1 MQLYWNVLIHF
12 VIELVGFVIVREGKG
27 NNLDS
32 KIILNLGMASE
43 TRGVTNVLCRIC
55 FGSRNV
61 WCMGG

>member
-1 MQLYWNVLIHF
+1 